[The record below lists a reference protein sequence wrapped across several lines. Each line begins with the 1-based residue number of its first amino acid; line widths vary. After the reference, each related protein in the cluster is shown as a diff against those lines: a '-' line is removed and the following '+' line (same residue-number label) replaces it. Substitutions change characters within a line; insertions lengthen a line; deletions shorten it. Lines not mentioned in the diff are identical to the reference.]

1 MKVPRDH
8 EVQTEELEG
17 GGCTL
22 KDAQTCDKSTNM
34 RCTNN
39 ASIACA
45 ASTCVH
51 VLQTAGNASRGLVS
65 FPDPQYGTGLH

>member
-1 MKVPRDH
+1 MTMKSRPRNWK
-8 EVQTEELEG
+8 VEG
-17 GGCTL
+17 ARSKMLRPVCG
-22 KDAQTCDKSTNM
+22 DDKSTNM

-39 ASIACA
+39 ASIVCA